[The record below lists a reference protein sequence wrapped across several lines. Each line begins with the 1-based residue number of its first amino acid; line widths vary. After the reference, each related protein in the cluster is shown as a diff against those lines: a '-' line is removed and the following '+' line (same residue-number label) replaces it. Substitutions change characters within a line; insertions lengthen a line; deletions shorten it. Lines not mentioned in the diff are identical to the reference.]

1 MTFGS
6 ISKQDLFGSDWLFL
20 IKRKELLVLCTSKQY
35 CSVLGGEKKTSLVSS
50 GSFAADELSLGFIS
64 HVQLVLRTWLVREC
78 GSGRSTRR

>member
-64 HVQLVLRTWLVREC
+64 HVQLVLRTWLVRER